1 MTNTSTQ
8 TRSLRERVL
17 PRPVFSLVLWVTW
30 LLAVGSVS
38 FGSLLMGAVLA
49 LAVPWLFRTFW
60 PEAPAL
66 QSVGALLRYLWIVA
80 FDIVVANL
88 IVAKLI
94 LGPSK
99 RLRPDWLEIPLDIE
113 HPYAISILASTIS
126 LTPGTVSSNL
136 SGDRK
141 TLLVHSL
148 DCPDPEEE
156 IERIK
161 QRYELPLKEMFE

>member
-1 MTNTSTQ
+1 MTNASTQ
-8 TRSLRERVL
+8 SKTLREKVL
-17 PRPVFSLVLWVTW
+17 PRPFFSLVLWISW
-30 LLAVGSVS
+30 LLAVGSVGV
-38 FGSLLMGAVLA
+38 GSLLMGGVLA
-49 LAVPWLFRTFW
+49 LILPVLFQEFW

-66 QSVGALLRYLWIVA
+66 KSLGALIRYFWIVL

-88 IVAKLI
+88 VVARLIV
-94 LGPSK
+94 GPAK
-99 RLRPDWLEIPLDIE
+99 RLRPDWLEIPLEIE

-148 DCPDPEEE
+148 DCPDPQEE

-161 QRYELPLKEMFE
+161 RRYETPLKEMFE

>member
-1 MTNTSTQ
+1 
-8 TRSLRERVL
+8 
-17 PRPVFSLVLWVTW
+17 VFSLVLWVTW
-30 LLAVGSVS
+30 LVAAGSVG
-38 FGSLLMGAVLA
+38 FGSLLLGGVLA
-49 LAVPWLFRTFW
+49 LAVPWLFRAFW

-66 QSVGALLRYLWIVA
+66 QSVGAMIRYFWIVG
-80 FDIVVANL
+80 FDIIVANL

-94 LGPSK
+94 LGRSK
-99 RLRPDWLEIPLDIE
+99 RLRPEWLEIPLDVE

-148 DCPDPEEE
+148 NCPEPKEE
-156 IERIK
+156 IARIK
-161 QRYELPLKEMFE
+161 RRYESPLKEMFE

>member
-1 MTNTSTQ
+1 MTADATH
-8 TRSLRERVL
+8 TRTLRERLL
-17 PRPVFSLVLWVTW
+17 PRPVFSLVLWSTW
-30 LLAVGSVS
+30 LLAAGSVGL
-38 FGSLLMGAVLA
+38 GSLLLGALFALA
-49 LAVPWLFRTFW
+49 LPWLFRHFW

-66 QSVGALLRYLWIVA
+66 QSLGALIRYLWIVA
-80 FDIVVANL
+80 FDIVAANL
-88 IVAKLI
+88 VVAKLI
-94 LGPSK
+94 VGPTK
-99 RLRPDWLEIPLDIE
+99 RLRPEWLEIPLEIE

-148 DCPDPEEE
+148 DCPDPAGE

-161 QRYELPLKEMFE
+161 RRYESPLKEMFE

>member
-1 MTNTSTQ
+1 MSDAAAQEGT
-8 TRSLRERVL
+8 LRERVF
-17 PRPVFSLVLWVTW
+17 PRPVFSFVLWLTW

-38 FGSLLMGAVLA
+38 PGSLLLGAVLA
-49 LAVPWLFRTFW
+49 LGLPWLFRAFW

-66 QSVGALLRYLWIVA
+66 QSLGAMIRYVWIVG

-94 LGPSK
+94 VGPSK
-99 RLRPDWLEIPLDIE
+99 RLRPDWLEIPLEIE

-148 DCPDPEEE
+148 DCPDPDAE
-156 IERIK
+156 IKRIK
-161 QRYELPLKEMFE
+161 RRYEEPLKEMFE

>member
-1 MTNTSTQ
+1 MTQSSTQ
-8 TRSLRERVL
+8 SRTLRERVL
-17 PRPVFSLVLWVTW
+17 PRPVFTVVLWLTW
-30 LLAVGSVS
+30 LLAAGSVS
-38 FGSLLMGAVLA
+38 VGSLLLGGLLAV
-49 LAVPWLFRTFW
+49 AVPWLFRTFW

-66 QSVGALLRYLWIVA
+66 QNLGAMIRYFWIVA

-88 IVAKLI
+88 IVARLI
-94 LGPSK
+94 VGPNK
-99 RLRPDWLEIPLDIE
+99 RLRPEWLEIPLDIE

-148 DCPDPEEE
+148 DCADPEAE
-156 IERIK
+156 IARIK
-161 QRYELPLKEMFE
+161 RRYESPLEEMFE